1 MELMQFAVEHDWAV
15 LLPIV
20 LCSLLV
26 VAVALERWR
35 FYRKNQRDVVEFFHA
50 LQQEL
55 QRNNL
60 KGALETSREA
70 GGVLGEVSEEGVRA
84 MAERRE
90 GFDRSFDI
98 AAALVARKL
107 ERNLPILGTI
117 ATIAPYLGLFGTVV
131 RILMTFGDLSKT
143 SGASGA
149 PQIMF
154 GIGSALIATAAGL
167 AVAILAVAL
176 NNYFQTIVTRFEDD
190 FQLLKLLFLSFVDI
204 VPRRTE
210 APAPQ
215 PQPFM
220 RPAAQHPRE

>member
-1 MELMQFAVEHDWAV
+1 MELMRFAVEHDWAV

-60 KGALETSREA
+60 KGALEISREA

-107 ERNLPILGTI
+107 ERNLPIVGTI

-131 RILMTFGDLSKT
+131 RILMTFGEMST
-143 SGASGA
+143 AAGSSAA
-149 PQIMF
+149 PAIMS

-204 VPRRTE
+204 APKRTE
-210 APAPQ
+210 PAAPQ
-215 PQPFM
+215 PFV
-220 RPAAQHPRE
+220 RSAAQRPRE